1 MEEEKKVT
9 NRHGETE
16 KKSSMLKII
25 IIAVI
30 ILLVFVAISSILWY
44 NISLSGTGTS
54 EDKVALEIPLG
65 SGVNKIATLLKEN
78 DLIKST
84 ASFKIYVKLNNITNF
99 QAGSY
104 NLTKDMSVSEIAQSL
119 QTGKVLKDDKVNIT
133 FVEGKTMTYIA
144 KEIAE
149 NTNNTE
155 EDVYNVLED
164 AEYIDSLINEYWFLT
179 DEIKNEDIYYPLEG
193 YLFPD
198 TYSFEDEDVTV
209 QDIFKTLLE
218 QMEKV
223 LEPYKSD
230 IQSGKYSVH
239 ELLSVASIIE
249 NEAIF
254 DKDRKDV
261 SSVIYNRL
269 NKNMSIGSDVTTYYA
284 FKIELGSRDLY
295 KTEINTY
302 NPYNTRGPNMG
313 GKLPVGPICSV
324 SKASIEAAI
333 NPNTT
338 DYLFFVADAKGNIYF
353 TKTNEEHQKVINE
366 LKANDAWVQ
375 FD

>member
-30 ILLVFVAISSILWY
+30 ILIVFVAISSILWY
-44 NISLSGTGTS
+44 NICLSGTGTS

-78 DLIKST
+78 DLIRST
-84 ASFKIYVKLNNITNF
+84 AAFKIYVKLNNITNF

-104 NLTKDMSVSEIAQSL
+104 NLTKDMSVPEIAQSL
-119 QTGKVLKDDKVNIT
+119 QTGKVLNDDVNIT
-133 FVEGKTMTYIA
+133 FVEGKTMNYIA
-144 KEIAE
+144 KEIAK

>member
-30 ILLVFVAISSILWY
+30 ILIVFVAISSILWY
-44 NISLSGTGTS
+44 NICLSGTGTS

-78 DLIKST
+78 DLIRST
-84 ASFKIYVKLNNITNF
+84 AAFKIYVKLNNITNF

-104 NLTKDMSVSEIAQSL
+104 NLTKDMSVPEIAQSL
-119 QTGKVLKDDKVNIT
+119 QTGKVLNDDVNIT
-133 FVEGKTMTYIA
+133 FVEGKTMNYIA
-144 KEIAE
+144 KEIAK

-338 DYLFFVADAKGNIYF
+338 DYLFFVADKSGNVYLQRQ
-353 TKTNEEHQKVINE
+353 TKNMMQR
-366 LKANDAWVQ
+366 
-375 FD
+375 